1 MINFLNENLSI
12 ISYLIAVI
20 IFLSPFYLK
29 KRFSKNHIIGLT
41 ITLGIFGTFLGVFI
55 GLLDFNTE
63 NITQSIPVLL
73 NGLKTAFV
81 TSIAGMLA
89 NIILKVRPAF
99 YGFHLLSE
107 PEKTEDTSKLII
119 MALQKLTHSISGD
132 DDSTMVTQLQKI
144 RTTNSDGLEKLNKSF
159 IEFAEKMVADNTQSL
174 IDALTGV
181 MKDFNSKINEQF
193 GENFKELN
201 KAVEAMLSWQ
211 KEYKIQVE
219 TVTEKFKLISSN
231 LNSIDNSIKETAKSH
246 TVIYKTNELLSQL
259 LKDLSIE
266 VSSFA
271 EIGIKAKENFPLI
284 ENNLNKLIRT
294 STEYVNNQVGLLN
307 NQYEEFSNS
316 QEQIHADYRDKLEQ
330 ITELTTSNFNKF
342 SSNQERLAISFEE
355 NLRKMIND
363 NAERIQK
370 LDIELGQELN
380 KALESLGSNLTS
392 LSQHFVNDYK
402 PLTEK
407 LQKIVEL
414 SKGVSI

>member
-89 NIILKVRPAF
+89 NIILKVRPTF
-99 YGFHLLSE
+99 YGFHLLSA

-174 IDALTGV
+174 IDALTEV

-211 KEYKIQVE
+211 KEYKTQVE